1 MTLIIFAVF
10 GLAVGYLLGLT
21 RRGFVLMAVVFIG
34 AFVVELVHLLLNTHR
49 EALTLL
55 PLVLGVVT
63 VLCMLLGAWVR
74 HRREDNSSA
83 A

>member
-21 RRGFVLMAVVFIG
+21 RRGFVLMAVVFI
-34 AFVVELVHLLLNTHR
+34 AAVVVELGQLLLNTHI
-49 EALTLL
+49 ESLTLL
-55 PLVLGVVT
+55 PLVLGMIIVA
-63 VLCMLLGAWVR
+63 CMLLGAWIK
-74 HRREDNSSA
+74 HRRQGNSSA